1 MKAKICLSVL
11 TRRFCNK
18 TVDVPDDFESWDE
31 NRKDTFI
38 GNVFIETVDNGY
50 DNHWQDDNDWG
61 CEEGEHQIL
70 QIIK

>member
-38 GNVFIETVDNGY
+38 SNVFTETVDNGY
-50 DNHWQDDNDWG
+50 DNDWQDDNDWG